1 MMIVPRI
8 TAKSIED
15 FTQRVKH
22 GDLELARTI
31 IRTVLKNLKAKD
43 TSFIIA
49 EVEFEDGEDNCE
61 LSCHSDEFILTLE
74 KNLEIL
80 VEAEAYEECTKVAAA
95 IKYLKNNNQ
104 SYDIQV

>member
-1 MMIVPRI
+1 MIVPRI

-80 VEAEAYEECTKVAAA
+80 VEA
-95 IKYLKNNNQ
+95 
-104 SYDIQV
+104 